1 MVSLIIEQPSE
12 LGYELMRRGVM
23 AKKILDKSVRALV
36 SIPTASL
43 SDSLDRLG
51 IRGFMSHE
59 IRPLG
64 KYARIAGPAVTIKDT
79 PATEKMMPLLA
90 IEAID
95 SAPKGSIVVRSVEGT
110 DPRDIGLWGGL
121 MSQAAKVRG
130 IQAAVLDGGSRD
142 LVEAATMR
150 FPIYARSVVP
160 TTSVGRTKV
169 SAINVQIECGGIT
182 VAPGD
187 LVVADVD
194 GVVVIPKEKL
204 PEVLKLAQEID
215 KIEKTEAVELR
226 RGNKMTE
233 VIQKHAR
240 M

>member
-1 MVSLIIEQPSE
+1 M
-12 LGYELMRRGVM
+12 YKLMRRPDM
-23 AKKILDKSVRALV
+23 KKRLLEDSVKPFV
-36 SIPTASL
+36 STSTASL
-43 SDSLDRLG
+43 SDALDRLG

-64 KYARIAGPAVTIKDT
+64 RHARIAGPVVTIKDT
-79 PATEKMMPLLA
+79 PTTEKMIPLLA
-90 IEAID
+90 IQAID
-95 SAPKGSIVVRSVEGT
+95 SAPKGSIIVRSVEGT

-142 LVEAATMR
+142 LAEAEQMK
-150 FPIYARSVVP
+150 FPIYARSVIP

-169 SAINVQIECGGIT
+169 SAINVPIECGGVT
-182 VAPGD
+182 VSPGD

-194 GVVVIPKEKL
+194 GVVVIPKQKL
-204 PEVLKLAQEID
+204 AEVLKLAQEID
-215 KIEKTEAVELR
+215 KIEKAEVVELR

-233 VIQKHAR
+233 VIQKYAR

>member
-1 MVSLIIEQPSE
+1 
-12 LGYELMRRGVM
+12 M
-23 AKKILDKSVRALV
+23 AKKILDDSVRALV

-79 PATEKMMPLLA
+79 PATEKVIPLLA
-90 IEAID
+90 MQAID
-95 SAPKGSIVVRSVEGT
+95 SASEGSIIVRSVEGI
-110 DPRDIGLWGGL
+110 DARDIGLWGGL
-121 MSQAAKVRG
+121 MSQAAKVKG

-142 LVEAATMR
+142 LIEAAAMK
-150 FPIYARSVVP
+150 FSIYARSVVP

-169 SAINVQIECGGIT
+169 SAINVPIECGGIT
-182 VAPGD
+182 VTPGD
-187 LVVADVD
+187 VVVADID
-194 GVVVIPKEKL
+194 GVVVIPKQRL
-204 PEVLKLAQEID
+204 AEVLKLAREID
-215 KIEKTEAVELR
+215 KIEKAEAVELR

-233 VIQKHAR
+233 VIQKYAR
-240 M
+240 I

>member
-1 MVSLIIEQPSE
+1 VGSLIIEKPRE
-12 LGYELMRRGVM
+12 LGYKLMRRPDM
-23 AKKILDKSVRALV
+23 TKRLLDDSVKPFV
-36 SIPTASL
+36 STPTASL
-43 SDSLDRLG
+43 SDALDRLG

-79 PATEKMMPLLA
+79 PATEKMIPLLA
-90 IEAID
+90 IQAID
-95 SAPKGSIVVRSVEGT
+95 SALKGSIIVRSVEGT

-121 MSQAAKVRG
+121 MSQAAKVKG

-142 LVEAATMR
+142 LVEAAAMK

-169 SAINVQIECGGIT
+169 SAINVPIECGGVT

-187 LVVADVD
+187 VVVADVD
-194 GVVVIPKEKL
+194 GVVVIPKQKL
-204 PEVLKLAQEID
+204 AEVLKLAQEID
-215 KIEKTEAVELR
+215 KIEKAEVVELR
-226 RGNKMTE
+226 RGHKMTE
-233 VIQKHAR
+233 VIQKYAR